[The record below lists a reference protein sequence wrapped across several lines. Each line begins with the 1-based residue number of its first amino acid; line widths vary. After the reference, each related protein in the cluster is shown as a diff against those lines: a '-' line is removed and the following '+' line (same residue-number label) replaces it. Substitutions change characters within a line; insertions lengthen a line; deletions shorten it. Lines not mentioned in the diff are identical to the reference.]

1 MVLLVGNFRAWK
13 QNITHRYPCFFHMC
27 RLGVFGLSNIIS
39 PSKKDDASSLLRNTL
54 VTCKKDLMLEIVT
67 HFLYFLPND
76 VGYKFSIGCLHG
88 QYPWD
93 VLHNELFGLESAYE
107 TKLIHE

>member
-1 MVLLVGNFRAWK
+1 
-13 QNITHRYPCFFHMC
+13 
-27 RLGVFGLSNIIS
+27 
-39 PSKKDDASSLLRNTL
+39 
-54 VTCKKDLMLEIVT
+54 MLEIVT